1 MNGAGAFIQQT
12 ADVQQADVAG
22 RIAPPVRGQFQ
33 LNWSYKPNF

>member
-1 MNGAGAFIQQT
+1 MGLALFIQQA
-12 ADVQQADVAG
+12 ADVQQADVVG